1 MGSTYSLSSTDS
13 RFSDERNGSGGCH
26 GAVMVLDL
34 TENRHAPT
42 YLVTLLTSVLRT
54 VSILVVV
61 CNSTVVVLS
70 VTTVVS
76 ILVDVAVT
84 VIVGSV
90 VLIIN

>member
-1 MGSTYSLSSTDS
+1 
-13 RFSDERNGSGGCH
+13 
-26 GAVMVLDL
+26 MVLDL
-34 TENRHAPT
+34 AETRLAQT
-42 YLVTLLTSVLRT
+42 YSVTLLTSVYRT
-54 VSILVVV
+54 VAIVVIV

-90 VLIIN
+90 VLIIDQLSTIRKLSILYGYVVE

>member
-1 MGSTYSLSSTDS
+1 
-13 RFSDERNGSGGCH
+13 
-26 GAVMVLDL
+26 MVLDPAETRL
-34 TENRHAPT
+34 AQT
-42 YLVTLLTSVLRT
+42 YVVVLVTSVYRT
-54 VSILVVV
+54 VEIVVIV

-84 VIVGSV
+84 VVVGSV

>member
-1 MGSTYSLSSTDS
+1 M
-13 RFSDERNGSGGCH
+13 
-26 GAVMVLDL
+26 MVLDPAETRL
-34 TENRHAPT
+34 AQT
-42 YLVTLLTSVLRT
+42 YLVTLLTSVTRT

-90 VLIIN
+90 MLIIN